1 MAQTWTAFYQ
11 GVAFAVGKN
20 MASVMNS
27 HAVEILRIRR
37 ICLLNNQVASVVGVV
52 CQIELR
58 RYTGASIVGGVA
70 VVPVPHASANV
81 APASAVYNHAGVP
94 GGVSAVLRRVYR
106 SSDEPIIT
114 GASNDEIETI
124 VPLNIIWDAG
134 YGDSNVQA
142 LALRQDES
150 VVVWNTAG
158 AAGTLD
164 TWIEFT
170 KE

>member
-1 MAQTWTAFYQ
+1 MAQTWTAFYP
-11 GVAFAVGKN
+11 GVTFAVGKN

-37 ICLLNNQVASVVGVV
+37 ICLLNNQVAAVAGVL
-52 CQIELR
+52 CQMELR

-81 APASAVYNHAGVP
+81 APAAAVYNQAGAP
-94 GGVSAVLRRVYR
+94 GGASSVLRRMFR
-106 SSDEPIIT
+106 SSEEANII
-114 GASNDEIETI
+114 GASYSEIETI

-134 YGDSNVQA
+134 YGDANVQA
-142 LALRQDES
+142 LTLRQDES

-158 AAGTLD
+158 AVGTLD